1 VKPSGRLVY
10 TIAKNLKDYAQP
22 DIVTDPQPY
31 PQVNYTEGVSV
42 DYRGFEKN
50 GIKPRFAFG
59 HGLSY
64 SAFTYTSLE
73 VSKHGGLA
81 AALETP
87 IEYVGNAPGGDMA
100 LYDVAIIA
108 EVTIRNEGPYDGT
121 EISQLLSRNAQASG
135 KFNQGPPGLC
145 LYPHPRWRNSNPQ
158 DLPYPEGYQLLE
170 GYEADMGYP

>member
-1 VKPSGRLVY
+1 VNPSGRLVY

-22 DIVTDPQPY
+22 DIVTDTQPY
-31 PQVNYTEGVSV
+31 PQINYTEGVSV

-81 AALETP
+81 AALGNP
-87 IEYVGNAPGGDMA
+87 IEYAGNAPGGDMA

-121 EISQLLSRNAQASG
+121 EISQLYLEMPKQAGNPTKVLRALSLSPSAMEKLKPAR
-135 KFNQGPPGLC
+135 FTL
-145 LYPHPRWRNSNPQ
+145 PRRISATGT
-158 DLPYPEGYQLLE
+158 L
-170 GYEADMGYP
+170 

>member
-1 VKPSGRLVY
+1 VV
-10 TIAKNLKDYAQP
+10 
-22 DIVTDPQPY
+22 DPFLNIYQY
-31 PQVNYTEGVSV
+31 I
-42 DYRGFEKN
+42 RN

-64 SAFTYTSLE
+64 SEFTYTSLE

-135 KFNQGPPGLC
+135 KSNQGSPGLP

-170 GYEADMGYP
+170 RYEADMGYP